1 MSCVCRSGCSRV
13 GAEIT
18 RNMHSQLKPAQFP
31 HVPAAV
37 SRCADAA
44 VIVLGLW
51 LAYRLR
57 GLDNAELYLPVCLV
71 ALPFYLLA
79 GGGGPVQ
86 GRSEIRERFQEI
98 RRALAAWAWTLAGL
112 LVVAWTAKITAD
124 YSRVAI
130 GLWTL
135 FGVIGLAGWRLAWRP
150 AKRRGQAA
158 TDDPPAAIAGAGE
171 RARRFVRFIRSTSV
185 LETNVAGFFA
195 ETGKDAREGADDGLT
210 LPILGDLD
218 DLVKRA
224 GKGEFSTIF
233 VALRPDAED
242 SAQQL
247 VAALCDT
254 PASVYVVPSSHAEEI
269 AHARWVDCG
278 GLPLVSIFETPYSG
292 VNSWAKRMEDVLL
305 ALAMLA
311 VAAVPML
318 AVAAAVKLTSP
329 GPVLFRQRRHGM
341 DGREIRVLK
350 FRTMTVI
357 EDGADVSQAVEGDS
371 RYTPVGAFLRH
382 RSLDELPQIFNV
394 LCGDMSV
401 VGPRPHAVSVNRQY
415 RKLIPG
421 YMLRHRVKPGI
432 TGWAQIHGLRG
443 SDSPENMEKRVR
455 YDLWYLA
462 RWSLWLDLWIV
473 FRSIPALA
481 GHRNAF

>member
-1 MSCVCRSGCSRV
+1 MNPGYSRKP
-13 GAEIT
+13 
-18 RNMHSQLKPAQFP
+18 LKPAQRP
-31 HVPAAV
+31 QVPAPA
-37 SRCADAA
+37 SRCVDAV
-44 VIVLGLW
+44 VIVLSLW
-51 LAYRLR
+51 LAYWLR
-57 GLDNAELYLPVCLV
+57 GLDNAELYLPVGLV

-79 GGGGPVQ
+79 GGGAPLS
-86 GRSEIRERFQEI
+86 GRSDSRERLQEI

-112 LVVAWTAKITAD
+112 LVVAWTSKITAD

-135 FGVIGLAGWRLAWRP
+135 FGALGLTGWRLAWRP
-150 AKRRGQAA
+150 AKSRDRTA
-158 TDDPPAAIAGAGE
+158 TDALPAAIAGAGE
-171 RARRFVRFIRSTSV
+171 RAGRFARFIQSTAA
-185 LETNVAGFFA
+185 LQTTVAGCFA
-195 ETGKDAREGADDGLT
+195 ESGRDAGEPGVAGAPA
-210 LPILGDLD
+210 LPMLGGLD

-224 GKGEFSTIF
+224 AEGEFSTIF
-233 VALRPDAED
+233 VALPPDAED
-242 SAQQL
+242 SAQRL

-254 PASVYVVPSSHAEEI
+254 PASVYVVPSAHAEEL
-269 AHARWVDCG
+269 AHARWVDCE

-292 VNSWAKRMEDVLL
+292 VNSWAKRAEDVLL
-305 ALAMLA
+305 ALSMLL
-311 VAAVPML
+311 VAAAPML
-318 AVAAAVKLTSP
+318 AIAAAVKLTSP

-341 DGREIRVLK
+341 DGREIGVLK

-357 EDGADVSQAVEGDS
+357 EDGGDVSQAVQGDS
-371 RYTPVGAFLRH
+371 RYTPIGAFLRH

-394 LCGDMSV
+394 LRGDMSV
-401 VGPRPHAVSVNRQY
+401 VGPRPHAVSVNRHY

-455 YDLWYLA
+455 YDLWYLT

-473 FRSIPALA
+473 VRSIPALA